1 MPRKLEVTRRDFLK
15 GGATAGAGLAAM
27 SGITF
32 LTEPQRVFG
41 ANDRIRFGMIGCG
54 DRAQEDLRA
63 ALKSPNVEC
72 VAGADVYTRRL
83 DELKKIVPGAKTYQD
98 FRKLLDDK
106 SIDAVVIVTPQHQH
120 ALNFVPAIQAGK
132 DVYQEKTMAFNPDH
146 ARRMQ
151 RAFQGSDRIV
161 QVGIQSTSADV
172 FCKVKELAVP
182 DKMGDI
188 TGIHTHMWRNAR
200 YGGWKRPIPADCDL
214 AHVDWK
220 MFQGESAPREF
231 DPNRVINWRFFWDYA
246 GGNVF
251 ENMVHQ
257 VGFWMK
263 ALDLKPPAAVTMS
276 GGNYLSPE
284 MEVPDTMDVA
294 MEMSEKILFTWNSG
308 FGNRHYPAEDDY
320 LLGTKGTVSRGRFR
334 TEYIPEGQR
343 RRPPAGATP
352 GTPGAAAPEHQESM
366 VPDIVGRDD
375 GTDVHFA
382 NFFDC
387 MRTRKEPNCPFQL
400 GFNAAIACQMA
411 NRSYRERRRVI
422 WDAEHEEIV

>member
-1 MPRKLEVTRRDFLK
+1 MPKPSEVTRREFLK
-15 GGATAGAGLAAM
+15 NGAAAGASLATM

-32 LTEPQRVFG
+32 LTAPQRVFG

-72 VAGADVYTRRL
+72 VAAADVYTRRL
-83 DELKKIVPGAKTYQD
+83 DEIKTIAPGAKTYQD

-132 DVYQEKTMAFNPDH
+132 DVYQEKTMAFDPDH
-146 ARRMQ
+146 ARRMK
-151 RAFQGSDRIV
+151 RAFQDSDRIV

-172 FCKVKELAVP
+172 FYKAKELATA

-188 TGIHTHMWRNAR
+188 TAIHTHMWRNAR

-214 AHVDWK
+214 QHVDWK
-220 MFQGESAPREF
+220 MFQGESAPRAF

-257 VGFWMK
+257 VGFWYK
-263 ALDLKPPAAVTMS
+263 VLDLKAPLAVTMS
-276 GGNYLSPE
+276 GANYLSPG

-294 MEMSEKILFTWNSG
+294 MEQSEKILFTWNSG
-308 FGNRHYPAEDDY
+308 FGNRHYLAEDDF
-320 LLGTKGTVSRGRFR
+320 LLGTKGTVTRGRFKA
-334 TEYIPEGQR
+334 EYIPEGQHHR
-343 RRPPAGATP
+343 QPPGEIPDPPA
-352 GTPGAAAPEHQESM
+352 APPQESM

-375 GTDVHFA
+375 GTNIHFA

-387 MRTRKEPNCPFQL
+387 VRSRKQPNCPFEL
-400 GFNAAIACQMA
+400 GFNSAIACQMA
-411 NRSYRERRRVI
+411 NRSYREHRRVT

>member
-1 MPRKLEVTRRDFLK
+1 MAKESDVTRREFLK
-15 GGATAGAGLAAM
+15 GGTAGASLAALG
-27 SGITF
+27 GISLVTN
-32 LTEPQRVFG
+32 PRRVLG

-72 VAGADVYTRRL
+72 VAAADVYTRRL
-83 DELKKIVPGAKTYQD
+83 EEIKKIAPQAKTYQD

-132 DVYQEKTMAFNPDH
+132 DVYQEKTMAFNPEH

-151 RAFQGSDRIV
+151 RAFKDSDRIV

-172 FCKVKELAVP
+172 FCKVKELAAP
-182 DKMGDI
+182 EKMGDI

-200 YGGWKRPIPADCDL
+200 YGGWKREIPADCTPEN
-214 AHVDWK
+214 VDWK
-220 MFQGESAPREF
+220 MFQGESARREF

-257 VGFWMK
+257 VGFWYKVLNLK
-263 ALDLKPPAAVTMS
+263 APAAVTMS
-276 GGNYLSPE
+276 GANYLSPG
-284 MEVPDTMDVA
+284 MEVPDTMDVS
-294 MEMSEKILFTWNSG
+294 MEQSENILFTWNSG
-308 FGNRHYPAEDDY
+308 FGNRHYKAEDDF
-320 LLGTKGTVSRGRFR
+320 LLGTKGTVTRGRFSA
-334 TEYIPEGQR
+334 EYIAEGQHPR
-343 RRPPAGATP
+343 HPEPGAPPAP
-352 GTPGAAAPEHQESM
+352 AAPPAESM
-366 VPDIVGRDD
+366 VPDVVGRDD
-375 GTDVHFA
+375 GTAIHFA

-387 MRTRKEPNCPFQL
+387 MRSRQQPNCPFEL

-411 NRSYRERRRVI
+411 NRSYREHRRVT